1 MTINSTALILQLMV
15 VAVAK
20 KQGVPIEALRGTVQN
35 DMLKEFVARNTDRFS
50 LDAHLR
56 LTTDLFRFSAEK
68 MPRWNMISVS
78 GYHMREA
85 GCTAVQ
91 EVAFTLANGI
101 AYVEKAVEAGL
112 DVDAFAGR
120 ISFFFGSHNNV
131 LEEVAKFRAA
141 RRMWARIMKERFG
154 ATDPKSMMLRFHTQ
168 TCGST
173 LTATQPITNVVR
185 VALQALSG
193 VLGGTQ
199 SLHTNSWDEA
209 LGLPTQESALLAL
222 RTQQI
227 IAHESGVADVV
238 DPLGGSPLIEEL
250 TDRIE
255 SDAKE
260 YLAKIDELGGAVEA
274 IRSGWTR
281 GEIEAAAYEAQK
293 RIESGD
299 SVVVGVNQYRM
310 DDEAEPDILMIDEE
324 RERAVVGSLTDLR
337 KSRDNRRA
345 EAAIASLEIAAA
357 WGDANLPELILECV
371 EAYCTIGEICKSL
384 ETVLGSLE
392 E

>member
-15 VAVAK
+15 AAIAK
-20 KQGVPIEALRGTVQN
+20 KQGVPVESLRGTVQN
-35 DMLKEFVARNTDRFS
+35 DMLKEFVARNTDRFP

-56 LTTDLFRFSAEK
+56 LTTDLFRYSAAN
-68 MPRWNMISVS
+68 MPAWNMISVS

-112 DVDAFAGR
+112 DVDDFAGR

-141 RRMWARIMKERFG
+141 RRMWARIMKDRFG
-154 ATDPKSMMLRFHTQ
+154 ATKPKSQMLRFHTQ

-173 LTATQPITNVVR
+173 LTAVQPINNVVR
-185 VALQALSG
+185 VALQALAG

-227 IAHESGVADVV
+227 IAHESGAADVV
-238 DPLGGSPLIEEL
+238 DPLGGSPYVEDL
-250 TDRIE
+250 TDQIE
-255 SDAKE
+255 RDAKE

-274 IRSGWTR
+274 IRAGWTK

-293 RIESGD
+293 RIESGHQ
-299 SVVVGVNQYRM
+299 VVVGVNKHQM
-310 DDEAEPDILMIDEE
+310 DDEAETDILLIDEE
-324 RERAVVGSLTDLR
+324 RERGVVAALAEMRSG
-337 KSRDNRRA
+337 RDGGRA
-345 EAAIASLEIAAA
+345 DAAMAALEIAAA
-357 WGDANLPELILECV
+357 WGDADLPELILECV
-371 EAYCTIGEICKSL
+371 ESYCTIGEICKSL
-384 ETVLGSLE
+384 ETVLGTE
-392 E
+392 D